1 MILLDTNVLSE
12 LTRARPAPQVV
23 AWLEENEPRLALSA
37 ITLAELRYGIA
48 RLAEGRRKSTLIQF
62 WNMTR
67 ERFVGR
73 IFSFDDRAAEAYGDI
88 VAAAER
94 AGTPI
99 NVADGQIAAIARV
112 HGMSIATRD
121 VSDFDAAGA
130 PLVNPWDFTVPGR
143 S

>member
-1 MILLDTNVLSE
+1 MI
-12 LTRARPAPQVV
+12 
-23 AWLEENEPRLALSA
+23 
-37 ITLAELRYGIA
+37 AELRYGIA
-48 RLAEGRRKSTLIQF
+48 RLAGGLRKSSLLQF

-73 IFSFDDRAAEAYGDI
+73 VFSFDDRVAEAYGDI

-99 NVADGQIAAIARV
+99 NVAAGLMAAIALV
-112 HGMSIATRD
+112 HGVSIATRD
-121 VSDFDAAGA
+121 VGDFDAAGA
-130 PLVNPWDFTVPGR
+130 PLVNPWDFAMPGV